1 MTAAWR
7 LAGLPV
13 LAVALVAGVLGVQVS
28 HGGGEFEPLKPADPC
43 VAREVTSEA
52 EGIENLTERLVLLG
66 LDSAACRLNISR
78 EALTLELAQQS
89 EPTDEQ
95 VDALREGLHAAVQRM
110 KKDGTLPKISSFV
123 DEAME
128 NADLN
133 RFLEAAIKAL
143 PDSFID
149 KALTTDDVLDRA
161 IDDLDLREILANL
174 DDESELNAQLN
185 PVIEKAVKD
194 SLIDRIKNLI

>member
-1 MTAAWR
+1 MTAVAR
-7 LAGLPV
+7 LVAMPV
-13 LAVALVAGVLGVQVS
+13 VAVALVAGVLGVQVS

-43 VAREVTSEA
+43 AAREVTSEA

-66 LDSAACRLNISR
+66 LDGAACRLETSR
-78 EALTLELAQQS
+78 EALTLELAQQA

-110 KKDGTLPKISSFV
+110 EADGTLPKISSFV

-143 PDSFID
+143 PDSLID
-149 KALTTDDVLDRA
+149 KALKTDDVLDRA

-174 DDESELNAQLN
+174 DDESALNKQLN
-185 PVIEKAVKD
+185 PVIEDAVKD
-194 SLIDRIKNLI
+194 SLIDRLQNLI